1 MPVNSVSRRVRSIFA
16 RRVESRSNRRVEPPL
31 DRRFKAFSLL
41 TIASLATSLFMAPAA
56 QASGFIFVDPAF
68 HAPVVPVTPLATP
81 GITPIR
87 PGRPVSTP
95 APVNRPVL
103 HGAVSSGL
111 HLEDQDIS
119 VELNDHVAKTYI
131 KQTFKNDTDRDLAGT
146 YLFPLPDDATFSSF
160 ALHIDGKPIEGQILA
175 AAEARQQYE
184 TIVRS
189 MVDPGLLEYAD
200 YKTVRARIFPI
211 PKHGTKTVELEYTQL
226 IKADGGMFKYR
237 FPLKSANS
245 DAVNNTKIAMKLASK
260 SGLRTIWSPTHVIST
275 NREGDSKAKVG
286 FESQGE
292 VAEKDFL
299 LFYTVSDKELAASLL
314 THRLNDEN
322 GYFLMALNP
331 PLKAKTVV
339 SKDIVLVAD
348 SSGSMRGEK
357 MNQARAALKYFV
369 DSLNDGDR
377 FSLVD
382 FNTDAEAFAPHLLEA
397 TAENKKKAL
406 SFIEDLEARGGTN
419 ISDAIAVAAGILNE
433 KPDAARPAYL
443 VLMTDGQPTV
453 GVTDSAKLIDGVKS
467 ARDIRL
473 FDFGV
478 GYDVNTQLLNKLAQ
492 QHHGTSQYV
501 DPDENLETALSSFH
515 DKIKSPVLSD
525 VQIAYDGIE
534 VKDIYPRDIKDIFA
548 GSQILLLG
556 RYKNGADAQVKLTGK
571 ENGIARAYSF
581 PMAFA
586 KSEAGHSYLPRMWAM
601 RRIGHLTEVAQ
612 ANNDNKEV
620 VDEIVELSKRYGII
634 SAYTS
639 FLATDPNERNNFR
652 QAAAQPATVDNLV
665 GWAPGGGMGGAG
677 NFRGGA
683 SGREARRLSSV
694 TGFNAPRQVQILD
707 ERPVVGPRHEATRAH
722 VAGRMAFASASPAST
737 SGGSSGAL
745 IPPPPPSM
753 PLSTFGKS
761 IASPGDNAYM
771 ASHSYGDEGSAG
783 LPPYFEFS
791 ASQRVALGLNT
802 KASMSPGVKRNE
814 RRAGSYLPEA
824 WGGDEFVNSKD
835 WSSSGASESK
845 QILARA
851 MSSAE
856 VSGKKAVEVQKVLGK
871 LKAGELDKDTASGA
885 VKVIGDKT
893 FYLVNGF
900 WVDSGFEKLKDPK
913 PEEIE
918 FGSQKYFDLVKLDSA
933 ISKYLGA
940 GTQVIVI
947 FKEKCY
953 KIVSPAEVKAA
964 TAN

>member
-1 MPVNSVSRRVRSIFA
+1 MRVHSVSKRVRSIFA
-16 RRVESRSNRRVEPPL
+16 RRVDSRPTRRL
-31 DRRFKAFSLL
+31 KSFSLL
-41 TIASLATSLFMAPAA
+41 TIASVATSLFMGPAA

-68 HAPVVPVTPLATP
+68 HAPVAPVAPLVTP

-87 PGRPVSTP
+87 PRPGTTP
-95 APVNRPVL
+95 APVARPVL
-103 HGAVSSGL
+103 HGSVSSGL
-111 HLEDQDIS
+111 HLEDQDIT

-146 YLFPLPDDATFSSF
+146 YLFPLPEDATFSSF

-245 DAVNNTKIAMKLASK
+245 DAVNNTKISMKLASK
-260 SGLRTIWSPTHVIST
+260 SGLRTIWSPTHVIAT
-275 NREGDSKAKVG
+275 NREGDNKAKIG
-286 FESQGE
+286 LETQGE

-314 THRLNDEN
+314 THKVNDEN

-339 SKDIVLVAD
+339 NKDVVLVAD

-369 DSLNDGDR
+369 ESLNDGDR

-419 ISDAIAVAAGILNE
+419 ISEAISVGTGILNE

-453 GVTDSAKLIDGVKS
+453 GVTDSAKLIEGVKS

-478 GYDVNTQLLNKLAQ
+478 GYDVNTQLLNKLAA

-501 DPDENLETALSSFH
+501 DPDESLETALSNFY

-525 VQIAYDGIE
+525 VQIAYDGID
-534 VKDIYPRDIKDIFA
+534 VKDIYPRDVKDMFA
-548 GSQILLLG
+548 GTQILLLG
-556 RYKNGADAQVKLTGK
+556 RYKGGAEATVKLTGK
-571 ENGIARAYSF
+571 ENGVARAYSF

-586 KSEAGHSYLPRMWAM
+586 TSEAGHSYLPRMWAM

-612 ANNDNKEV
+612 ANDDNKEV
-620 VDEIVELSKRYGII
+620 VDEIVELSKRHGII

-639 FLATDPNERNNFR
+639 FLATDPNEGTAWR
-652 QAAAQPATVDNLV
+652 QAAATRNNARAWRADSFDTFGMTSPAPTSGVRI
-665 GWAPGGGMGGAG
+665 GGGAG
-677 NFRGGA
+677 SGGGFRRINARAMRPTQA
-683 SGREARRLSSV
+683 SM
-694 TGFNAPRQVQILD
+694 TGHNRFSFAAPMEMQVMD
-707 ERPVVGPRHEATRAH
+707 ERPVVKDFRADRTNSKVSGTMSYKSFPSGSFSGATT
-722 VAGRMAFASASPAST
+722 ASAAGLPRT
-737 SGGSSGAL
+737 NW
-745 IPPPPPSM
+745 
-753 PLSTFGKS
+753 GKS
-761 IASPGDNAYM
+761 ISSPGDNAYM
-771 ASHSYGDEGSAG
+771 SSHIYGDEGAAG
-783 LPPYFEFS
+783 LPPSFGFS
-791 ASQRVALGLNT
+791 N
-802 KASMSPGVKRNE
+802 
-814 RRAGSYLPEA
+814 
-824 WGGDEFVNSKD
+824 
-835 WSSSGASESK
+835 ESK
-845 QILARA
+845 QLLATA
-851 MSSAE
+851 MSKAE
-856 VSGKKAVEVQKVLGK
+856 VSGKKAVEVQKVVNK
-871 LKAGELDKDTASGA
+871 LKSGELDRDTTSGA

-900 WVDSGFEKLKDPK
+900 WVDSNFEKLKDPK

-918 FGSQKYFDLVKLDSA
+918 FGSQKYFDLVKADSA
-933 ISKYLGA
+933 ISKYLGV
-940 GTQVIVI
+940 GPQVILI

-953 KIVSPAEVKAA
+953 KIVSPEVKTA
-964 TAN
+964 TTG

>member
-1 MPVNSVSRRVRSIFA
+1 MRA
-16 RRVESRSNRRVEPPL
+16 RLKS
-31 DRRFKAFSLL
+31 FSLL
-41 TIASLATSLFMAPAA
+41 TIASVATFLFMAPAA
-56 QASGFIFVDPAF
+56 RASGFIFVDPAF
-68 HAPVVPVTPLATP
+68 HAPAAPLVTPATT
-81 GITPIR
+81 TPIR
-87 PGRPVSTP
+87 PGRRPGTTP
-95 APVNRPVL
+95 APVRPVL
-103 HGAVSSGL
+103 HGSVSSGL
-111 HLEDQDIS
+111 HLEDQDIT

-146 YLFPLPDDATFSSF
+146 YLFPLPEDATFSSF

-275 NREGDSKAKVG
+275 NRDGDNKAKIG
-286 FESQGE
+286 LETQGE

-314 THRLNDEN
+314 THKLNDEN

-339 SKDIVLVAD
+339 NKDIVLVAD

-369 DSLNDGDR
+369 ESLNEGDR

-419 ISDAIAVAAGILNE
+419 ISEAIAVGSGILNE

-453 GVTDSAKLIDGVKS
+453 GVTDSAKLIGGVKS
-467 ARDIRL
+467 ERDIRL

-478 GYDVNTQLLNKLAQ
+478 GYDVNTQLLNKLAE

-501 DPDENLETALSSFH
+501 DPDESLETVLSSFH

-534 VKDIYPRDIKDIFA
+534 VKDIYPRDVKDIFA
-548 GSQILLLG
+548 GSQVLLLG
-556 RYKNGADAQVKLTGK
+556 RYKNGADASVKLTGK
-571 ENGIARAYSF
+571 ENGVSRAYSF

-586 KSEAGHSYLPRMWAM
+586 TSEAGHSYLPRMWAM

-612 ANNDNKEV
+612 ANDDNKEV

-639 FLATDPNERNNFR
+639 FLATDPSEQNRFR
-652 QAAAQPATVDNLV
+652 QAALPRTTLDSFV
-665 GWAPGGGMGGAG
+665 GWAPGSGGGVGGGSGGGSGAG
-677 NFRGGA
+677 SFRGINTRPLPSASAGTGA
-683 SGREARRLSSV
+683 RI
-694 TGFNAPRQVQILD
+694 TGHNRFTFAPQQWQVVN
-707 ERPVVGPRHEATRAH
+707 ERPVVRDFREASVSGTMNHYSTGSTVPRAARL
-722 VAGRMAFASASPAST
+722 
-737 SGGSSGAL
+737 SSGLPA
-745 IPPPPPSM
+745 
-753 PLSTFGKS
+753 TNWGKS
-761 IASPGDNAYM
+761 IASAGDNQYAG
-771 ASHSYGDEGSAG
+771 SHVYGDEGAAG
-783 LPPYFEFS
+783 VPPYFEFS
-791 ASQRVALGLNT
+791 KSQRVALGLNAAAAPRPDSSAGSAL
-802 KASMSPGVKRNE
+802 KSGH
-814 RRAGSYLPEA
+814 GSYLPDA
-824 WGGDEFVNSKD
+824 FGGDEFVDGKD
-835 WSSSGASESK
+835 WSTSGTRASESR
-845 QILARA
+845 QRLAMA
-851 MSSAE
+851 MSKAE
-856 VSGKKAVEVQKVLGK
+856 VSGQKAVETQKVLNK
-871 LKAGELDKDTASGA
+871 LKSGELDKDTASGA

-900 WVDSGFEKLKDPK
+900 WVDSNFEKLKDAK

-918 FGSQKYFDLVKLDSA
+918 FGSQKYFDLVKADSA

-940 GTQVIVI
+940 GPQVILI

-953 KIVSPAEVKAA
+953 KIISPEVRTA
-964 TAN
+964 TTG

>member
-1 MPVNSVSRRVRSIFA
+1 MRVNSVSKRVRSIFA
-16 RRVESRSNRRVEPPL
+16 RRVDSPPTRRL
-31 DRRFKAFSLL
+31 KSFSLL
-41 TIASLATSLFMAPAA
+41 TIASVATSLFMAPAA
-56 QASGFIFVDPAF
+56 QATGFIFVDPAF
-68 HAPVVPVTPLATP
+68 HAPVAPVTPLVTP

-87 PGRPVSTP
+87 PGRPGTTP
-95 APVNRPVL
+95 APVTRPVL
-103 HGAVSSGL
+103 HGSVSSGL
-111 HLEDQDIS
+111 HLEDQDIT

-146 YLFPLPDDATFSSF
+146 YLFPLPEDATFSSF

-245 DAVNNTKIAMKLASK
+245 DAVNNTKISMKLASK
-260 SGLRTIWSPTHVIST
+260 NGLRTIWSPTHVIST
-275 NREGDSKAKVG
+275 NREGDNKAKIG
-286 FESQGE
+286 LETQGE

-314 THRLNDEN
+314 THRVNDEN

-339 SKDIVLVAD
+339 NKDVVLVAD

-369 DSLNDGDR
+369 ESLNDGDR

-419 ISDAIAVAAGILNE
+419 ISDAISVGSGILNE

-453 GVTDSAKLIDGVKS
+453 GVTDSAKLIEGVKS

-478 GYDVNTQLLNKLAQ
+478 GYDVNTQLLNKLAA

-501 DPDENLETALSSFH
+501 DPDESLETALSNFY

-525 VQIAYDGIE
+525 VQIAYDGID
-534 VKDIYPRDIKDIFA
+534 VKDIYPRDVKDMFA
-548 GSQILLLG
+548 GTQVLLLG
-556 RYKNGADAQVKLTGK
+556 RYKGGADATVKLTGK
-571 ENGIARAYSF
+571 ENGVPRAYSF

-586 KSEAGHSYLPRMWAM
+586 TSEAGHSYLPRMWAM

-612 ANNDNKEV
+612 ANDDNKEV
-620 VDEIVELSKRYGII
+620 VDEIVELSKRHGII

-639 FLATDPNERNNFR
+639 FLATDPNEGNAWR
-652 QAAAQPATVDNLV
+652 QAAAIRNGAR
-665 GWAPGGGMGGAG
+665 WAPGSADSLETFGMPPAPTSGARIGGGGVSGMG
-677 NFRGGA
+677 FRSLSRPSTSA
-683 SGREARRLSSV
+683 RMSGHNRFAYA
-694 TGFNAPRQVQILD
+694 APMQMQIVD
-707 ERPVVGPRHEATRAH
+707 ERPVVSLKQLKVEPGTAARVSGYQHFAPGSFSEAKSFKSVATRSLSGATT
-722 VAGRMAFASASPAST
+722 ASAA
-737 SGGSSGAL
+737 GL
-745 IPPPPPSM
+745 PSI
-753 PLSTFGKS
+753 SWGKS
-761 IASPGDNAYM
+761 VSSPGDNAYM
-771 ASHSYGDEGSAG
+771 SSHTYGDEGSAG
-783 LPPYFEFS
+783 LPPSFGFT
-791 ASQRVALGLNT
+791 N
-802 KASMSPGVKRNE
+802 
-814 RRAGSYLPEA
+814 
-824 WGGDEFVNSKD
+824 
-835 WSSSGASESK
+835 ESK
-845 QILARA
+845 QLLAKA
-851 MSSAE
+851 MSTAE
-856 VSGKKAVEVQKVLGK
+856 VSGKKAVEVQKVVNK
-871 LKAGELDKDTASGA
+871 LKSGELDKDTASGA

-900 WVDSGFEKLKDPK
+900 WVDSNFEKLKDPK

-918 FGSQKYFDLVKLDSA
+918 FGSQKYFDLVKADSA
-933 ISKYLGA
+933 ISKYLGV
-940 GTQVIVI
+940 GPQVILI

-953 KIVSPAEVKAA
+953 KIVSPEVKTAA
-964 TAN
+964 TG

>member
-16 RRVESRSNRRVEPPL
+16 RRVESHSNRRVEPPL

-41 TIASLATSLFMAPAA
+41 TIASVATSLFMAPAA

-87 PGRPVSTP
+87 PGRPGGTP

-111 HLEDQDIS
+111 HLEDQDIT

-275 NREGDSKAKVG
+275 NREGDNKAKVG

-339 SKDIVLVAD
+339 NKDIVLVAD

-369 DSLNDGDR
+369 ESLNDGDR

-397 TAENKKKAL
+397 TAENKKRAL
-406 SFIEDLEARGGTN
+406 SFIDDLEARGGTN
-419 ISDAIAVAAGILNE
+419 ISDAIAVASGILNE

-548 GSQILLLG
+548 GSQVLLLG
-556 RYKNGADAQVKLTGK
+556 RYKNGADVQVKLTGK

-639 FLATDPNERNNFR
+639 FLATDPNENSRFR
-652 QAAAQPATVDNLV
+652 QAAAQPVPMDNLA
-665 GWAPGGGMGGAG
+665 GWVPGGSVRGGIVNGAG
-677 NFRGGA
+677 SVSSLNARSLPRPGFGGG
-683 SGREARRLSSV
+683 SGHNRFSFAPQA
-694 TGFNAPRQVQILD
+694 FNAPRQVQILD
-707 ERPVVGPRHEATRAH
+707 ERPVISARREA
-722 VAGRMAFASASPAST
+722 AGAPLPSLPPT
-737 SGGSSGAL
+737 S
-745 IPPPPPSM
+745 
-753 PLSTFGKS
+753 FGKS
-761 IASPGDNAYM
+761 ISSPGDNAYM
-771 ASHSYGDEGSAG
+771 ASHGYGDEGAAS

-824 WGGDEFVNSKD
+824 WGGDEFVDSKD

-871 LKAGELDKDTASGA
+871 LRSGELDKDTASGA

-918 FGSQKYFDLVKLDSA
+918 FGSQKYFDLVKADSA

-940 GTQVIVI
+940 GTQVILV
-947 FKEKCY
+947 FNDKCY
-953 KIVSPAEVKAA
+953 KIISSEVKTA
-964 TAN
+964 TTG